1 MRSSKPGF
9 MILLYIA
16 IELIVFGLACKILG
30 VLTSVL
36 LVLLST
42 LVGCGLLRVNGV
54 ETMQRAQAKMQ
65 QGQSA
70 GAEIIK
76 GFAISFAA
84 ILLII
89 PGLLTSLLGLLLLIP
104 GTRNFLGRLFMM
116 RGFFKPRHMHSAHSA
131 NDEMNPDQHRVIDAD
146 FERKD

>member
-1 MRSSKPGF
+1 MRSFKPGF

-16 IELIVFGLACKILG
+16 IELLVFGVACKILG
-30 VLTSVL
+30 VLPSVL

-42 LVGCGLLRVNGV
+42 IVGCGLLRVNGV

-70 GAEIIK
+70 SSELIK

-89 PGLLTSLLGLLLLIP
+89 PGLLTSLLGLSLLIP
-104 GTRNFLGRLFMM
+104 GTRNFLGKLFMM
-116 RGFFKPRHMHSAHSA
+116 RGFFTPRSMHSA
-131 NDEMNPDQHRVIDAD
+131 NDAVNPDQHRVIDAD
-146 FERKD
+146 FERRD